1 MQSETHGNSSVGRAL
16 VSKTRCREFEPLFPC
31 KPKNEIQTDSLDI
44 VRIKNDAHFFYPHSH
59 WHTSRRVT
67 LVKIGKIFTF
77 AQQSSPTPNTKTSII
92 SPGETCT
99 HTTLS
104 INHLSTISL
113 HHRERPFVLT
123 TTKLSPHDNKGVFS
137 RRTEARRRDVYA
149 RTSRQASESMIHIY
163 TSILTNKKHFH
174 IFSFLLS
181 LFFTN
186 FASTFNTLLLII

>member
-1 MQSETHGNSSVGRAL
+1 MRT
-16 VSKTRCREFEPLFPC
+16 
-31 KPKNEIQTDSLDI
+31 
-44 VRIKNDAHFFYPHSH
+44 FFYPHSH
-59 WHTSRRVT
+59 WHTSRRVAFIKT
-67 LVKIGKIFTF
+67 GKIFTF
-77 AQQSSPTPNTKTSII
+77 AQQFAPTPNTKTSII

-99 HTTLS
+99 PTTLS
-104 INHLSTISL
+104 INHLSGISL

-174 IFSFLLS
+174 TFSFLLS